1 MAVNN
6 CYKMNVDH
14 KKGILPTIPNDIIDY
29 RKALTVKEKTVSL
42 PSLPTATTKVT
53 YRNFVLKQIV
63 CNQHYETNVTFHYL

>member
-29 RKALTVKEKTVSL
+29 RKV
-42 PSLPTATTKVT
+42 
-53 YRNFVLKQIV
+53 
-63 CNQHYETNVTFHYL
+63 